1 MFSGFDVPLEQVLGK
16 LGWKT
21 LEERHEIKLTKYM
34 SKVIQGDCTE
44 ILSNLFEN
52 CNNEKYNLRSSGKL
66 LRLPSVVQDNSGEAY
81 NLFYLAQLP

>member
-1 MFSGFDVPLEQVLGK
+1 
-16 LGWKT
+16 
-21 LEERHEIKLTKYM
+21 M

-44 ILSNLFEN
+44 ILSNLIEK
-52 CNNEKYNLRSSGKL
+52 CNNEKYKLRSSGKL

>member
-1 MFSGFDVPLEQVLGK
+1 
-16 LGWKT
+16 
-21 LEERHEIKLTKYM
+21 M

-44 ILSNLFEN
+44 ILSNLFEK